1 MSLLLTNRGI
11 STKHQHT
18 VFTFG
23 DALRCRPV
31 CGARNSPKFRNRRK
45 ECSSRIRRKRPEE
58 ESLSYVSRFLQKF
71 RNSVLFSTSKVVVSP
86 RIIKSPISSTL
97 LDTRKLSTR
106 YTREYSESQS
116 RNEKKKNSILRK
128 LITIRLI
135 SIIRKRIS
143 TKDRK
148 EKTIQTLIVR
158 RLMKRK
164 ENASSNRQLLVNSLI
179 NLNRDSYNRPLA
191 PPLVESIY
199 QTHATPI
206 GPKASEADGTKVAT
220 HSENTC
226 SSATW
231 SFGYTHGHGSTPSY
245 VCLYDVDKHT
255 RTLLPFS
262 LSLSLFLFILRSA
275 RG

>member
-71 RNSVLFSTSKVVVSP
+71 RNSVLFSTSEVVSP

-116 RNEKKKNSILRK
+116 RNEKKKKFHSP
-128 LITIRLI
+128 
-135 SIIRKRIS
+135 
-143 TKDRK
+143 
-148 EKTIQTLIVR
+148 Q
-158 RLMKRK
+158 
-164 ENASSNRQLLVNSLI
+164 I
-179 NLNRDSYNRPLA
+179 NHD
-191 PPLVESIY
+191 
-199 QTHATPI
+199 
-206 GPKASEADGTKVAT
+206 
-220 HSENTC
+220 
-226 SSATW
+226 
-231 SFGYTHGHGSTPSY
+231 
-245 VCLYDVDKHT
+245 
-255 RTLLPFS
+255 
-262 LSLSLFLFILRSA
+262 
-275 RG
+275 